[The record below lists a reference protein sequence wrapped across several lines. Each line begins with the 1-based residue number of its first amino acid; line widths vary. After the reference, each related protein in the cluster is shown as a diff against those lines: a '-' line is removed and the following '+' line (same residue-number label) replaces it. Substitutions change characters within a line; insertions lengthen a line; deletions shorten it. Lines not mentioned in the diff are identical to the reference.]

1 LDRESLKDIRT
12 IEVVENTQNE
22 RRKFRKDFEFYEWN
36 VESMQ
41 GMMKVETIFIG
52 KNSSNWLILYRSE
65 ICWSNWINNLKNEEN
80 NNE

>member
-22 RRKFRKDFEFYEWN
+22 RRKFRKEFEFYEWN

-41 GMMKVETIFIG
+41 EMMKVETIFIG
-52 KNSSNWLILYRSE
+52 KNSKNWLILYTSE
-65 ICWSNWINNLKNEEN
+65 ICWSNWINNLKNEKK
-80 NNE
+80 